1 MYLCGQMYRSTQAK
15 KKFRQITWLVLGVC
29 FVLLYSCPVK
39 KFLIICLD
47 KIPPADNATAQF
59 MKAYSAPGV
68 KISYLHKDATVY
80 AVPSAGRSVRPID
93 PSSFLFCLRCIPGPD
108 QIACCS
114 YAPGRYRTCGWLSA
128 ARPAISSCSG
138 YGSEACLFLSSHP
151 VLSAI

>member
-93 PSSFLFCLRCIPGPD
+93 PSSFPFLPAMYSRPGSDSMLQLCARSLSDMRVAIGGPPRYLQLLRLRI
-108 QIACCS
+108 
-114 YAPGRYRTCGWLSA
+114 
-128 ARPAISSCSG
+128 
-138 YGSEACLFLSSHP
+138 
-151 VLSAI
+151 